1 MNTGKTEMVTNLGGI
16 GKMVSSRWAQGAGG
30 CAEGQRIRKARGR
43 SSEGE
48 GDCDKAGTNAKAWPS
63 P

>member
-1 MNTGKTEMVTNLGGI
+1 MVTNLGGI